1 MAEVNGN
8 FPPLMLALGYT
19 QGVQVWSI
27 PMTGEAQEVLAW
39 RQGQVK
45 TLKVCFHLFCPLE
58 SAIMK
63 LLAIISEILIP
74 ERYHLIYE
82 QFYLRSKVW

>member
-45 TLKVCFHLFCPLE
+45 TLKVCFHLFCP
-58 SAIMK
+58 I
-63 LLAIISEILIP
+63 
-74 ERYHLIYE
+74 
-82 QFYLRSKVW
+82 

>member
-1 MAEVNGN
+1 MIPDFLKLLSALFTEIAEVNGN

-45 TLKVCFHLFCPLE
+45 TLKVC
-58 SAIMK
+58 
-63 LLAIISEILIP
+63 LID
-74 ERYHLIYE
+74 LNC
-82 QFYLRSKVW
+82 

>member
-1 MAEVNGN
+1 MWILPPQNIDDVSFTIRDGYFCYKLFLNFFKLVSALFNEIAEVNGN

-19 QGVQVWSI
+19 QGVQIWSI

-45 TLKVCFHLFCPLE
+45 TLKVC
-58 SAIMK
+58 
-63 LLAIISEILIP
+63 
-74 ERYHLIYE
+74 
-82 QFYLRSKVW
+82 

>member
-1 MAEVNGN
+1 MIPRSLTALFTEIAEVNGN

-19 QGVQVWSI
+19 QGVQIWSI

-45 TLKVCFHLFCPLE
+45 TLKVG
-58 SAIMK
+58 SVS
-63 LLAIISEILIP
+63 LL
-74 ERYHLIYE
+74 
-82 QFYLRSKVW
+82 